1 MIFFSDALQYLST
14 LATIFLGIFIEALPY
29 LLLGIIASGFIEVFV
44 KKDLILRLL
53 PKNRLVGILLGS
65 VLGLLFPV
73 CEHGVVPLTR
83 RLFQKGMPVS
93 MGITFMLAAPVMNPI
108 VIAST
113 LAAFGL
119 GPVFWVRIILTLL
132 IAIVTGLVFSF
143 QKEDEILASMP
154 EILVY
159 DCHHCGSQVN
169 PNTLTDTGTTLK
181 EKILQS
187 IELAGDEFFDIGLYF
202 IIGAFLAAVLQTFV
216 PQNILLAIGGGPVLS
231 IFLMIT
237 LAVVLSICSTV
248 DAFVALSFAQ
258 TFSTGSI
265 LAFLVY
271 GPMIDIKAI
280 MMFTRVFKKKTILY
294 LAIIPLF
301 LVILASL
308 FITFYLPLRGVL

>member
-1 MIFFSDALQYLST
+1 MTIFTEILQHLST
-14 LATIFLGIFIEALPY
+14 LSTIFLGIFIEALPY
-29 LLLGIIASGFIEVFV
+29 LLLGIVASGFIEVFV
-44 KKDLILRLL
+44 KKDLILRLI
-53 PKNRLVGILLGS
+53 PKNRLLGIFLGSLLG
-65 VLGLLFPV
+65 LFFPV

-83 RLFQKGMPVS
+83 RLYQKGMPAS
-93 MGITFMLAAPVMNPI
+93 MGISFMLAAPVMNPI

-119 GPVFWVRIILTLL
+119 GPIFWGRIILTLI
-132 IAIVTGLVFSF
+132 IAILTGLVFSF
-143 QKEDEILASMP
+143 QKEDQILASMP
-154 EILVY
+154 DILVY
-159 DCHHCGSQVN
+159 DCHHCGSEVT
-169 PNTLTDTGTTLK
+169 PNTKTGSGGSIK

-187 IELAGDEFFDIGLYF
+187 FVLAGDEFFDIGLYF
-202 IIGAFLAAVLQTFV
+202 IIGAFLAALLQTFV
-216 PQNILLAIGGGPVLS
+216 PQNVLLAIGGGPILS
-231 IFLMIT
+231 ILLMIT

-294 LAIIPLF
+294 LALIPLS

-308 FITFYLPLRGVL
+308 FITFHLAL

>member
-1 MIFFSDALQYLST
+1 MTIFTEFLQRLST
-14 LATIFLGIFIEALPY
+14 LSTIFLGIFIEALPY
-29 LLLGIIASGFIEVFV
+29 LLLGIVASGFIEVFV
-44 KKDLILRLL
+44 KKDLILRLI
-53 PKNRLVGILLGS
+53 PKNRLLGIFLGS
-65 VLGLLFPV
+65 LLGLLFPV

-83 RLFQKGMPVS
+83 RLYQKGMPAS
-93 MGITFMLAAPVMNPI
+93 MGISFMLAAPVMNPI

-119 GPVFWVRIILTLL
+119 GPVFWGRIILTLM
-132 IAIVTGLVFSF
+132 IAILTGLVFSF
-143 QKEDEILASMP
+143 QKEDEILVSMP

-159 DCHHCGSQVN
+159 DCHHCGSEVN
-169 PNTLTDTGTTLK
+169 PNSLTGTGGTIK

-187 IELAGDEFFDIGLYF
+187 IVLAGDEFFDIGLYF
-202 IIGAFLAAVLQTFV
+202 IIGAFLAALLQTFV
-216 PQNILLAIGGGPVLS
+216 PQNVLLAMGGGPILS
-231 IFLMIT
+231 ILLMIT

-294 LAIIPLF
+294 LALIPLS

-308 FITFYLPLRGVL
+308 FITFHLAL

>member
-1 MIFFSDALQYLST
+1 MTIFTEFLQRLST
-14 LATIFLGIFIEALPY
+14 LSTIFLGIFIEALPY
-29 LLLGIIASGFIEVFV
+29 LLLGIVASGFIEVFV
-44 KKDLILRLL
+44 KKDLILRLI
-53 PKNRLVGILLGS
+53 PKNRLLGIFLGS
-65 VLGLLFPV
+65 LLGLLFPV

-83 RLFQKGMPVS
+83 RLYQKGMPAS
-93 MGITFMLAAPVMNPI
+93 MGISFMLAAPVMNPI
-108 VIAST
+108 VLAST

-119 GPVFWVRIILTLL
+119 GPVFWGRIILTLM
-132 IAIVTGLVFSF
+132 IAILTGLVFSF
-143 QKEDEILASMP
+143 QKEDEILVSMP

-159 DCHHCGSQVN
+159 DCHHCGSEVN
-169 PNTLTDTGTTLK
+169 PNSLTGTGGTIK

-187 IELAGDEFFDIGLYF
+187 IVLAGDEFFDIGLYF
-202 IIGAFLAAVLQTFV
+202 IIGAFLAALLQTFV
-216 PQNILLAIGGGPVLS
+216 PQNVLLAMGGGPILS
-231 IFLMIT
+231 ILLMIT

-294 LAIIPLF
+294 LALIPLS

-308 FITFYLPLRGVL
+308 FITFHLAL

>member
-1 MIFFSDALQYLST
+1 MLFFSQALQRLST

-44 KKDLILRLL
+44 KKDLILRLI
-53 PKNRLVGILLGS
+53 PKNRLLGILIGS

-93 MGITFMLAAPVMNPI
+93 MGISFMLAAPVMNPI

-119 GPVFWVRIILTLL
+119 SPVFWGRIILTLV
-132 IAIVTGLVFSF
+132 IANITGLVFSV
-143 QKEDEILASMP
+143 QKDEEILASLP

-159 DCHHCGSQVN
+159 DCHHCGQEIN
-169 PNTLTDTGTTLK
+169 PELTFK

-187 IELAGDEFFDIGLYF
+187 IVIAGDEFFDIGLFF
-202 IIGAFLAAVLQTFV
+202 IIGAFLAALLQTFV
-216 PQNILLAIGGGPVLS
+216 PQSILLAIGGGPVLS
-231 IFLMIT
+231 ILIMIL

-248 DAFVALSFAQ
+248 DAFVALSFVE

-294 LAIIPLF
+294 LALIPLF

-308 FITFYLPLRGVL
+308 FITFNLAL

>member
-1 MIFFSDALQYLST
+1 MLFFTQALQRLST

-29 LLLGIIASGFIEVFV
+29 LLLGIVASGFIEVFV
-44 KKDLILRLL
+44 KKDLILRLI
-53 PKNRLVGILLGS
+53 PKNRFLGILVGS

-83 RLFQKGMPVS
+83 RLLNKGMPAS

-113 LAAFGL
+113 LAAFGM
-119 GPVFWVRIILTLL
+119 GPVFWGRIFLTLV
-132 IAIVTGLVFSF
+132 IAIITGLVFSL
-143 QKEDEILASMP
+143 QKDEDILTSLP

-159 DCHHCGSQVN
+159 DCHHCGHEVDSQA
-169 PNTLTDTGTTLK
+169 TTK

-187 IELAGDEFFDIGLYF
+187 IVLAGDEFFDIGLYF
-202 IIGAFLAAVLQTFV
+202 IIGAFLAALLQTFV
-216 PQNILLAIGGGPVLS
+216 PQSVLLALGGGPVLS
-231 IFLMIT
+231 ILIMIL

-248 DAFVALSFAQ
+248 DAFVALSFVG

-294 LAIIPLF
+294 LALIPLF

-308 FITFYLPLRGVL
+308 FITFNLAL

>member
-1 MIFFSDALQYLST
+1 MLFFSQALQRLST

-29 LLLGIIASGFIEVFV
+29 LLLGIFASGFIEVFV
-44 KKDLILRLL
+44 KKEIILRLI
-53 PKNRLVGILLGS
+53 PKNRFLGILIGS
-65 VLGLLFPV
+65 MLGLLFPV

-83 RLFQKGMPVS
+83 RLFNKGMPVS

-119 GPVFWVRIILTLL
+119 GPVFWGRIILTLL
-132 IAIVTGLVFSF
+132 IATITGLVFSF
-143 QKEDEILASMP
+143 QKDEEILANMP
-154 EILVY
+154 EFLVY
-159 DCHHCGSQVN
+159 DCHHCGSEVN
-169 PNTLTDTGTTLK
+169 PHATIK
-181 EKILQS
+181 EKILLA
-187 IELAGDEFFDIGLYF
+187 IELAGDEFFEIGLYF
-202 IIGAFLAAVLQTFV
+202 IIGAFLAATLQTFV
-216 PQNILLAIGGGPVLS
+216 PQSILLTLGGGPILS
-231 IFLMIT
+231 ILIMII

-248 DAFVALSFAQ
+248 DAFVALSFVE

-294 LAIIPLF
+294 LALIPLF

-308 FITFYLPLRGVL
+308 FITFNLAL

>member
-1 MIFFSDALQYLST
+1 MTIFTEVLQRLST
-14 LATIFLGIFIEALPY
+14 LSTIFLGIFIEALPY
-29 LLLGIIASGFIEVFV
+29 LLLGIVASGFIEVFV

-53 PKNRLVGILLGS
+53 PKNRLLGIFLGS
-65 VLGLLFPV
+65 LLGLLFPV

-83 RLFQKGMPVS
+83 RLYQKGMPAS
-93 MGITFMLAAPVMNPI
+93 MGISFMLAAPVMNPI

-113 LAAFGL
+113 LAAFGF
-119 GPVFWVRIILTLL
+119 GPVFWGRIILTLM
-132 IAIVTGLVFSF
+132 IAIFTGLVFSF
-143 QKEDEILASMP
+143 QKEDEILVNMP

-159 DCHHCGSQVN
+159 DCHHCGSEIN
-169 PNTLTDTGTTLK
+169 PQSTIK

-187 IELAGDEFFDIGLYF
+187 IVLAGDEFFDIGLYF
-202 IIGAFLAAVLQTFV
+202 IIGAFLAALLQTFV
-216 PQNILLAIGGGPVLS
+216 PQNVLLAIGGGPILS
-231 IFLMIT
+231 ILLMIT

-271 GPMIDIKAI
+271 GPMIDVKAI

-294 LAIIPLF
+294 LALIPLF

-308 FITFYLPLRGVL
+308 FITFHLAL